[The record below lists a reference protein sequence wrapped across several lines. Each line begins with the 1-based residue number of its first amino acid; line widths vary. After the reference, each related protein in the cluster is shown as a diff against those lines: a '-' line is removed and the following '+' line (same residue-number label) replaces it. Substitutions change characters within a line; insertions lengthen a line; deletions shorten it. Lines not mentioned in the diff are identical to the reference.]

1 MSDEIQADYIPAGT
15 LDHYAYNEADA
26 VWYVVGEVFE
36 TWGGGVGRDATNYA
50 VAMVGDTGGHFVGDF
65 DVNTDAGH
73 YYITTKIRAAGA
85 LGDAADDD
93 TVFGNGEIWWNG
105 SVEQTETEY
114 ELTAYGVATAVEV
127 LSVLNIYDE
136 SKQTRPGG
144 TYPIIEDGTDSSG
157 VYP

>member
-1 MSDEIQADYIPAGT
+1 MADEIQADYIPAGA

-26 VWYVVGEVFE
+26 VWYVAGEVFE
-36 TWGGGVGRDATNYA
+36 TWGTGARDATDYA
-50 VAMVGDTGGHFVGDF
+50 VAMVGDAGGHFVGDF
-65 DVNTDAGH
+65 DVNIDAGH
-73 YYITTKIRAAGA
+73 YYITTKIRAGA
-85 LGDAADDD
+85 SAADSD
-93 TVFGNGEIWWNG
+93 TVFGNGEIWWDG
-105 SVEQTETEY
+105 TEEQSQTEY
-114 ELTAYGVATAVEV
+114 ELTAYGVATSVEV